1 MAIAGRTKKARRLLA
16 LQEQLHRASEWK
28 LARIRS
34 DISDN
39 ERNRLDVMETLTD
52 YVLGP
57 VLVDVAARRLKTIA
71 REKAELTAAEQG
83 QTLVVREETQR
94 LKRAEKML
102 EKVQAIETAAR
113 DKSDFD
119 ALLDQVAV
127 AASRKE

>member
-1 MAIAGRTKKARRLLA
+1 M
-16 LQEQLHRASEWK
+16 
-28 LARIRS
+28 
-34 DISDN
+34 
-39 ERNRLDVMETLTD
+39 
-52 YVLGP
+52 LGP

-71 REKAELTAAEQG
+71 REKAELTVAEQG

-94 LKRAEKML
+94 LKRAGKML

>member
-71 REKAELTAAEQG
+71 REKAELTVAEQG

>member
-1 MAIAGRTKKARRLLA
+1 MAVAGRTKKAKRLLA

-34 DISDN
+34 DICDN

-57 VLVDVAARRLKTIA
+57 VLVDVAAKRLKTIA
-71 REKAELTAAEQG
+71 REKAELTEAEHG
-83 QTLVVREETQR
+83 QTVVVREETQR

-113 DKSDFD
+113 DKADFD
-119 ALLDQVAV
+119 ALLDQVAA